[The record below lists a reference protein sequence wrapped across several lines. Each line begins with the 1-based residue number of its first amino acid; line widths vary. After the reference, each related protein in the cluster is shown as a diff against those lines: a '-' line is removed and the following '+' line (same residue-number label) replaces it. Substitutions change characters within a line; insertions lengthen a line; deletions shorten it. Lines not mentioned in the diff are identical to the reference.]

1 MSQLGKIM
9 ALDVGNARVGVAM
22 SDAMQITA
30 QPHCTIEIV
39 GKKALREIAQIA
51 VVNKVLKI
59 IVGLPLELSGK
70 EGDQAKA
77 VKKFATDLQEILIA
91 NEASSKIEIIFWD
104 ERFTTKAAER
114 VLIGSKLKN
123 RERSAAL
130 DRISAAL
137 ILEGYMGII
146 REQ

>member
-1 MSQLGKIM
+1 MGQLGKIM
-9 ALDVGNARVGVAM
+9 ALDVGNARIGVAM
-22 SDAMQITA
+22 SDAMQISA
-30 QPHCTIEIV
+30 QPHSTVEII
-39 GKKALREIAQIA
+39 GKKAQREIAEIA
-51 VVNKVLKI
+51 VVNKVQKI

-77 VKKFATDLQEILIA
+77 VRKFVSALQEILTT
-91 NEASSKIEIIFWD
+91 NETTSKIEIIFWD
-104 ERFTTKAAER
+104 ERFTTKAAEK

-137 ILEGYMGII
+137 ILEGYMGIV
-146 REQ
+146 RE